1 MNKYL
6 VNQVWS
12 EFCDDLKSLGE
23 VIEGVEGLTDLD
35 RAEGYRYLTRLLRL
49 ALEMNLEH
57 SSAEHA
63 SFYSLSHETAKIGGD
78 NPDNFYQNANI
89 NAEFD
94 YEIVGDVGSVPY
106 LSIGSKENRYS
117 IDGRMISTGEV
128 DLSDLKVSAGGH
140 VRILVSKRQQEGNW
154 LPLGEKSN
162 MVIVRQTFN
171 DRNLELP
178 ARLTIRR
185 ANSDGDYDLLNM
197 DLLREQLERSIA
209 FVAGSANT
217 FLSWVDLFKAGH
229 FNRFELGDQSFFQAA
244 GGDPNICYIYAY
256 WELAGDEVMQ
266 IRSIVPDCDYW
277 NIQLTNIW
285 MESLDYRFHPVHL
298 NKAAAELDED
308 GHLTV
313 HISHR
318 PLKMKN
324 NLVTTGHDKGL
335 LLLRWVGA
343 TKHPLPELVKL
354 NRAF

>member
-1 MNKYL
+1 MSK
-6 VNQVWS
+6 VWS
-12 EFCDDLKSLGE
+12 DFCDGLKLLGE
-23 VIEGVEGLTDLD
+23 VIEGVEGLNDLD

-78 NPDNFYQNANI
+78 NPDNFYQTANV

-94 YEIVGDVGSVPY
+94 YEIVGDVGTVPY
-106 LSIGSKENRYS
+106 LSFGSKENRYS

-128 DLSDLKVSAGGH
+128 DLSDLEADADGSI
-140 VRILVSKRQQEGNW
+140 RILVSKYKHDGNW

-162 MVIVRQTFN
+162 MVLVRQTFN
-171 DRNLELP
+171 DRRTELP

-185 ANSDGDYDLLNM
+185 INSDGNYDLLDM

-209 FVAGSANT
+209 FVAGTAWT
-217 FLSWVDLFKAGH
+217 FVGWVDLFKTGH
-229 FNRFELGDQSFFQAA
+229 FNTFDLGDQSFFQAA

-256 WELAGDEVMQ
+256 WELAGDEVIQ
-266 IRSIVPDCDYW
+266 IRSKVPNCDYW
-277 NIQLTNIW
+277 NIQLTNVW
-285 MESLDYRFHPVHL
+285 MESLDYRFYPVHL
-298 NKAAAELDED
+298 NNASAELDDD
-308 GHLTV
+308 GYLTL

-318 PLKMKN
+318 PLNMKN
-324 NLVTTGHDKGL
+324 NLVTTGHEKGL

-343 TKHPLPELVKL
+343 TEHPIPDLVRL
-354 NRAF
+354 NRSL